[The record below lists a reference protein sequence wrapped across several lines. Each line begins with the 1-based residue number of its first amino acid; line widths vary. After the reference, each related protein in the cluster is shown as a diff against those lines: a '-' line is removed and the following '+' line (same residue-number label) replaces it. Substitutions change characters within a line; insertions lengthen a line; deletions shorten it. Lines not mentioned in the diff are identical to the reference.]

1 MDTVTSKFWFIDIFD
16 SLSSVMQTQLVL
28 LQTYKERLQQYEA

>member
-1 MDTVTSKFWFIDIFD
+1 MDTVIDIFD